1 MIKKIKVTILSIF
14 TIFPIYGYSAIE
26 INKNRFIFIESQ
38 NQEVIEIKNKTDNNY
53 FIQSWISHYNEN
65 NDDELPFIITPP
77 LFKIEK
83 DENYSLKIFRLS
95 EIEKKIEK
103 HCIE

>member
-53 FIQSWISHYNEN
+53 FIQAGFH
-65 NDDELPFIITPP
+65 ITM
-77 LFKIEK
+77 KIMMM
-83 DENYSLKIFRLS
+83 NYLLSSLHHSLK
-95 EIEKKIEK
+95 
-103 HCIE
+103 